1 MSSDYS
7 LKTLRQGFKERG
19 VFYTPPELAEYMKS
33 LIDIEFHSVYDPT
46 CGRGNLLSSFPDD
59 IAKYGQDIEWEAIEY
74 CHQNLKN
81 FTGYYGDTLTDDKF
95 KDMKFDLI
103 FANPPFSIKYDLS
116 KIDKENDTRFKNL
129 PCLPP
134 QSKADWAFM
143 AHILDKLNDSGMA
156 IILEFPGIL
165 YRSKKE
171 GDIRKWFVDNNYIDT
186 IIQVPPGKFTDTTI
200 STSMIVLRKNKKN
213 TDIKFVDIENELEYV
228 AKIQEVIDND
238 YNLSVNN
245 FCIKEEVKDVIDSW
259 EMENTIRNMV
269 IQKLENTIKYHKM
282 IAMLEGYEIKS
293 FLNALAKVIE
303 KEKKQELKSFTKEE
317 FEETYKKMTQSSLF

>member
-7 LKTLRQGFKERG
+7 LKSIRQGFKERG

-33 LIDIEFHSVYDPT
+33 LVDIEFHSVYDPT
-46 CGRGNLLSSFPDD
+46 CGRGNLLSSFSDD
-59 IAKYGQDIEWEAIEY
+59 IAKYGQDIEQEAIEY

>member
-7 LKTLRQGFKERG
+7 LKSIRQGFKERG

-103 FANPPFSIKYDLS
+103 FANPPFSIKYDIS
-116 KIDKENDTRFKNL
+116 KINKENDKRFKDL

-143 AHILDKLNDSGMA
+143 AHILDKLSDNGMA

-186 IIQVPPGKFTDTTI
+186 IIQIPSGKFTDTTI

>member
-7 LKTLRQGFKERG
+7 LKSIRQGFKKRG

-33 LIDIEFHSVYDPT
+33 LVDIEFHSVYDPT
-46 CGRGNLLSSFPDD
+46 CGRGNLLSSFSDD
-59 IAKYGQDIEWEAIEY
+59 IAKYGQDIEQEAIEY

>member
-33 LIDIEFHSVYDPT
+33 LVDIEFHSVYDPT
-46 CGRGNLLSSFPDD
+46 CGRGNLLSSFSDD
-59 IAKYGQDIEWEAIEY
+59 IAKYGQDIEQEAIKY

>member
-103 FANPPFSIKYDLS
+103 FANPPFSIKYDIS
-116 KIDKENDTRFKNL
+116 KINKENDKRFKDL

-143 AHILDKLNDSGMA
+143 AHILDKLSDNGMA

-186 IIQVPPGKFTDTTI
+186 IIQIPSGKFTDTTI

>member
-1 MSSDYS
+1 
-7 LKTLRQGFKERG
+7 
-19 VFYTPPELAEYMKS
+19 MK
-33 LIDIEFHSVYDPT
+33 
-46 CGRGNLLSSFPDD
+46 
-59 IAKYGQDIEWEAIEY
+59 
-74 CHQNLKN
+74 NLKN

>member
-1 MSSDYS
+1 
-7 LKTLRQGFKERG
+7 
-19 VFYTPPELAEYMKS
+19 
-33 LIDIEFHSVYDPT
+33 
-46 CGRGNLLSSFPDD
+46 
-59 IAKYGQDIEWEAIEY
+59 
-74 CHQNLKN
+74 
-81 FTGYYGDTLTDDKF
+81 
-95 KDMKFDLI
+95 
-103 FANPPFSIKYDLS
+103 
-116 KIDKENDTRFKNL
+116 
-129 PCLPP
+129 
-134 QSKADWAFM
+134 M